1 MRPSDKLLS
10 DLDDW
15 DVRSAKNAQNGRL
28 DSLRSLLLRSLGGI
42 PQDLAADVVERWAEL
57 SREADDGK
65 RARAWLDG
73 ACLLLM
79 MDYDEK
85 TPLSREDWAEIREMV
100 SAQAEDMDMDVVS
113 YVMEHVL
120 DHGGF

>member
-15 DVRSAKNAQNGRL
+15 DARSAKNTQNGRL

-42 PQDLAADVVERWAEL
+42 PQDLVADVVERWAEL

-73 ACLLLM
+73 VCLLLM

-85 TPLSREDWAEIREMV
+85 TPLSREDWAQIREMV